1 MKATHAFIEA
11 WSECLLW
18 VVGKL
23 IKGSHHE
30 GSSDENKDNGVQQV
44 KETVAEYLVD
54 KQFQRFMSEL
64 WNGLHVHAEFAG
76 QLLANTLQ
84 KLGTISEG
92 MFSFVHSMDIY

>member
-23 IKGSHHE
+23 IKGSHHK
-30 GSSDENKDNGVQQV
+30 GSSDESKDNDAQQIR
-44 KETVAEYLVD
+44 EAIAEKIVD
-54 KQFQRFMSEL
+54 QQFQRFMSEL

-84 KLGTISEG
+84 KLDTISKG
-92 MFSFVHSMDIY
+92 MFSFVHFMDIN